1 MKEYRIGLGIDV
13 HRFTKK
19 RKNLI
24 LGGILIPSSFG
35 IEAIS
40 DGDLILHSLSDAI
53 CGAARIGDIGDYFPP
68 SKKYK
73 DLDSKKIVN
82 FILKKIEK
90 KFSIVNMDI
99 TLISEKPK
107 LAPYKKKILKSLKK
121 IFKVSCIN
129 LKIKSKEGLD
139 FLGGKNSISCLSVVL
154 LKKC

>member
-1 MKEYRIGLGIDV
+1 MRDYRIGLGIDV

-24 LGGILIPSSFG
+24 LAGFLIPSSFG

-40 DGDLILHSLSDAI
+40 DGDIILHSLSDAI
-53 CGAARIGDIGDYFPP
+53 CGASGLGDIGDYFPP

-90 KFSIVNMDI
+90 KFRIVNMDI

-107 LAPYKKKILKSLKK
+107 LAP
-121 IFKVSCIN
+121 
-129 LKIKSKEGLD
+129 
-139 FLGGKNSISCLSVVL
+139 
-154 LKKC
+154 